1 MPVPTPFHGR
11 TAALCESYDWRSWA
25 GYLAVSVYEPS
36 HEREYYAIR
45 NSAAAI
51 DVSPLFKYE
60 ITGPDA
66 ARLVDRLIT
75 RDVSKCRVGQI
86 LYTPWCDEDG
96 KVIDDGTVARLAEDH
111 FRITAA
117 EPNLRW
123 FMDVGYGL
131 EAQVRDVSQELA
143 ALSLQGPNSRAI
155 LNQVLTGIDLDGL
168 GYFRLAQGEVAGVP
182 VTVTRTGYTGDLGYE
197 LWIRPSA
204 AELLWDSLFA
214 AGARYGLL
222 PVGMVALDIARIE
235 AGLLLI
241 EVDYKSAHRALIATQ
256 KSSPYELGLGW
267 AVALDGADFIGRR
280 ALRAEKARGPEW
292 ALVGLE
298 VDWVSLETLYAAV
311 DLPPQV
317 AGRAS
322 RTAVPLY
329 NKQGKQIGQATSHT
343 FSPILKKY
351 IALGQVRRAYA
362 TPGTPLEIEV
372 TVEHV
377 RQKARATVVNTPFY
391 DPPHKKT

>member
-1 MPVPTPFHGR
+1 MPIQTPFHGR
-11 TAALCESYDWRSWA
+11 TAVLCESYDWRSWA
-25 GYLAVSVYEPS
+25 GYLTVSVYEPS

-51 DVSPLFKYE
+51 DVSPLCKYE

-66 ARLVDRLIT
+66 VRLVDRIIT
-75 RDVSKCRVGQI
+75 RDMNKCRVGQV

-96 KVIDDGTVARLAEDH
+96 KVIDDGTVARLGENH
-111 FRITAA
+111 FRITTADS
-117 EPNLRW
+117 NLRW
-123 FMDVGYGL
+123 FRDVGYGL
-131 EAQVRDVSQELA
+131 EAEVVDVSQELA
-143 ALSLQGPNSRAI
+143 ALSVQGPNSRAI
-155 LNQVLTGIDLDGL
+155 LNEALSGVDLDKL
-168 GYFRLAQGEVAGVP
+168 GYFRLAHAEVQGVP
-182 VTVTRTGYTGDLGYE
+182 LTVTRTGYTGDLGYE

-204 AELLWDSLFA
+204 AGLLWDSLFTI
-214 AGARYGLL
+214 GARYGLL

-241 EVDYKSAHRALIATQ
+241 EVDYKSAHRALTAAQ

-267 AVALDGADFIGRR
+267 AVALDGANFIGRR
-280 ALRAEKARGPEW
+280 ALRAEQVRGAEW

-298 VDWVSLETLYAAV
+298 VDWASLEKLYAAV

-329 NKQGKQIGQATSHT
+329 KQGKQVGQATSHA
-343 FSPILKKY
+343 FSPVLKKY

-362 TPGTPLEIEV
+362 TPGTQLEIEV

-377 RQKARATVVNTPFY
+377 RQKARAVVVTLPFFN
-391 DPPHKKT
+391 PPHKKA